1 MEVLIPLIQK
11 GSISRATK
19 AFKNM
24 IAHLQKRNKLIKIA
38 DNTPAGWNTVQEY
51 LSDGLASD
59 CKDDK
64 KLKAAETRALRKQ
77 KIKVK
82 NNSVS
87 SFPQINTRDET
98 PHNPQSFR
106 PKTFCPFKYDNQAN
120 IQHRFNNQQGKY
132 QEQQQKQKKNTK
144 KNTKNSFVSDVENR
158 VTTEKNVDLTR
169 KRKDKDI
176 TDKYNFLSISGS
188 VNCGQSVEF
197 EEFDSFLYENSTY
210 EYQ

>member
-1 MEVLIPLIQK
+1 M
-11 GSISRATK
+11 
-19 AFKNM
+19 
-24 IAHLQKRNKLIKIA
+24 
-38 DNTPAGWNTVQEY
+38 
-51 LSDGLASD
+51 
-59 CKDDK
+59 
-64 KLKAAETRALRKQ
+64 KAAETRALRKQ

-82 NNSVS
+82 INSVS

-106 PKTFCPFKYDNQAN
+106 PKTFRPFKYDNQAN
-120 IQHRFNNQQGKY
+120 IQHRFNNHQGKY

-144 KNTKNSFVSDVENR
+144 KNTKNSFVSDMENR
-158 VTTEKNVDLTR
+158 VTTETNLDLTR
-169 KRKDKDI
+169 KHKDKDI

-188 VNCGQSVEF
+188 VNCGQPVEF